1 MMKKQPEMK
10 NKRIKRVSSSP
21 HTTGWLF
28 VLVFIMVVLTL
39 IKGIDWIQEK
49 KLLSEQRQSIDQKI
63 EKEKY
68 RTQQLLEYKEY
79 MKTDEYIEDVAGN
92 DLGMVYDG
100 EVIFKEDN

>member
-1 MMKKQPEMK
+1 MMKKQPKIK

-39 IKGIDWIQEK
+39 IQGIGWIREK
-49 KLLSEQRQSIDQKI
+49 RVLSEQEQSVNRKI

-68 RTQQLLEYKEY
+68 KMQQLLEYKEY